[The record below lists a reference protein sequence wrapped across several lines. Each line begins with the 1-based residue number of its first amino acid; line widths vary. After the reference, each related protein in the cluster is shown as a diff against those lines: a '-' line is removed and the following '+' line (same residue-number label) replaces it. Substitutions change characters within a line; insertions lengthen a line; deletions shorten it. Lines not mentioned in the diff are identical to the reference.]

1 MWIVRLA
8 LRRPYTFAVMALL
21 MLVLGIGSIVA
32 MRKDIFP
39 FIDIPVVSVVWS
51 YTGMPPQEMADRI
64 VTIDERAMTTTVN
77 DIEHMESTSY
87 PGVSVIKVYLQPGTK
102 VDTAIAEITAL
113 SQTILRPLPP
123 GIFPPN
129 VVQYDASSVPI
140 IQLAIESDTLSQ
152 QDLYDQGQN
161 FIRTQLATIEGAS
174 VQLPLGGATP
184 TVMVDLDPAA
194 LYARGMSATD
204 VSNALTA
211 QNLIVPAG
219 TAKIGSREY
228 QVQLNSS
235 PLKVEGLNALP
246 IRLANGSLIYLRDV
260 AQVRQGHTVQT
271 NVVRQDGHR
280 GVLLTIL
287 KHGETSTLDIV
298 SNIKRKLATLGADM
312 PKGLR
317 VEQLFDQSVFVRAA
331 MNGVLREGGI
341 AALLTGLMILLFL
354 GSWRSTLIVFVTIP
368 LSILTSLGVLAA
380 LGQTINIMT
389 LGGLSLAVG
398 VLVDDAT
405 VEVENIHR
413 NLAMK
418 KPLTRA
424 ILDGAQQI
432 AIPAFVSTLSI
443 CIVFVPV
450 LLLTGVAKYLFTPLA
465 GAVVFAMM
473 TSYLLSR
480 TVIPPMVRL
489 LLPKELEQKKAGED
503 RAGEGEGRSSFLT
516 RIHAS
521 FEKRFDGIRDR
532 YTRGLEWALDHRG
545 WILIPFLVFVL
556 ASTLLLFVI
565 GRDFFPYV
573 DSGQMR
579 LHVRAP
585 AGMRIEETEQ
595 VFAAVEKE
603 IRARIPASELE
614 TILDDIG
621 LPTGSINLA
630 TGDIATLGSADG
642 EILISLKP
650 DHGPTREYE
659 RDLRATLGAR
669 FPDET
674 FFFQSAN
681 ITNQILNFGLPA
693 PIDVQVS
700 GREKEKN
707 LAIARKI
714 LAEVKAIPGAVD
726 VHLGQETD
734 TPTMNVDVDRD
745 KAQMAGLTQKDVA
758 NSVLIS
764 LSSSGQVAPTQ
775 WLDNENGVSYQI
787 AVQTPQNRIDSLDA
801 LRKTPI
807 TAAGGSTTPQL
818 LGNLATMR
826 RTTSTAAVS
835 HYNVQ
840 PVFDIFAN
848 TDQRDLGGVAS
859 QIEKIVDR
867 YKKDAPKGTVITTRG
882 QVDTMEKSFT
892 RLELGLVFAVLFVYL
907 LIVVNFQ
914 SWIDPLIILAAVPG
928 ALAGVL
934 WMLFLTMT
942 TFSVPSLM
950 GAIMS
955 IGVATSNSI
964 LMIVFAEDE
973 RRPKKDEEK
982 GEEQGAEKQGDS
994 SSKAS
999 DASKTDADKQDN
1011 KGKSARDAALSAGHT
1026 RMRPVVMTALAM
1038 ILGMLPM
1045 ALGLGEGGEQNAP
1058 LGRAVIG
1065 GLLVATLGTLF
1076 VVPVLYGWLRT
1087 KPPRDRDRETEDEY
1101 NEGKGGRDQAP
1112 EPDGAQAA

>member
-8 LRRPYTFAVMALL
+8 LRRPYTFAVMAVL

-39 FIDIPVVSVVWS
+39 FIDIPVVSVVWA

-77 DIEHMESTSY
+77 DIEHLESTSY
-87 PGVSVIKVYLQPGTK
+87 PGVAVIKVFLQPGTK
-102 VDTAIAEITAL
+102 VETAIAEITAL

-129 VVQYDASSVPI
+129 IIQYDASSVPI
-140 IQLAIESDTLSQ
+140 IQLALNSDTLSQ
-152 QDLYDQGQN
+152 QELYDQGQN
-161 FIRTQLATIEGAS
+161 FIRTQLATVEGAS

-184 TVMVDLDPAA
+184 TIMVDLDPAS

-204 VSNALTA
+204 VSNALAA

-219 TAKIGSREY
+219 TAKIGAREY

-246 IRLANGSLIYLRDV
+246 IRLMNGSLIYLRDV
-260 AQVRQGHTVQT
+260 AQVRQGATVQT
-271 NVVRQDGHR
+271 NIVRQDGHR
-280 GVLLTIL
+280 GVLLTIV

-298 SNIKRKLATLGADM
+298 SNIKKKLDQLGADM
-312 PKGLR
+312 PKALH

-331 MNGVLREGGI
+331 MNGVLREGAI
-341 AALLTGLMILLFL
+341 AAVLTGLMILLFL

-368 LSILTSLGVLAA
+368 LSILTSLAVLAA

-389 LGGLSLAVG
+389 LGGLALAVG

-432 AIPAFVSTLSI
+432 AVPAFVSTLSI

-450 LLLTGVAKYLFTPLA
+450 LLLTGVARYLFTPLA
-465 GAVVFAMM
+465 GAVVFAML

-480 TVIPPMVRL
+480 TIIPTMVRL
-489 LLPKELEQKKAGED
+489 LLPKELEGRDGDAEGGRRRNVLERVHD
-503 RAGEGEGRSSFLT
+503 R
-516 RIHAS
+516 
-521 FEKRFDGIRDR
+521 FEQRFERVRQR
-532 YTRGLEWALDHRG
+532 YERGLGWALDHRG
-545 WILIPFLVFVL
+545 WVLIPFAAFVVL
-556 ASTLLLFVI
+556 SLGLIFAI

-585 AGMRIEETEQ
+585 AGTRIEETEQ
-595 VFAAVEKE
+595 IFASVERE
-603 IRARIPASELE
+603 IRRQIPPGELQ

-621 LPTGSINLA
+621 LPTGTINLG
-630 TGDIATLGSADG
+630 TGDIATLGPADG
-642 EILISLKP
+642 EILIELKP
-650 DHGPTREYE
+650 DHRPTQDYE
-659 RDLRATLGAR
+659 RQLREDLARR

-674 FFFQSAN
+674 FFFQAAN

-693 PIDVQVS
+693 PIDVQVA
-700 GREKEKN
+700 GRDREQN
-707 LAIARKI
+707 LDVARGI
-714 LAEVKAIPGAVD
+714 MADIEQLPGAVD

-734 TPTMNVDVDRD
+734 APTMHVDIDRD

-764 LSSSGQVAPTQ
+764 LASSGQIAPTQ
-775 WLDNENGVSYQI
+775 WLDPENGVSYQI
-787 AVQTPQNRIDSLDA
+787 AVQTPQNRIDTLDA
-801 LRKTPI
+801 LRRTPI
-807 TAAGGSTTPQL
+807 TAASPGATPQL
-818 LGNLATMR
+818 LGNLATMH
-826 RTTSTAAVS
+826 RTTSTASVS

-840 PVFDIFAN
+840 PVYDVFASN
-848 TDQRDLGGVAS
+848 DRRDLGALGA
-859 QIEKIVDR
+859 QIDQIVER
-867 YKKDAPKGTVITTRG
+867 HLKDTPKATLVTVRG
-882 QVDTMEKSFT
+882 QLDTMRKSFD
-892 RLELGLVFAVLFVYL
+892 RLELGLVFAILFVYL
-907 LIVVNFQ
+907 LIAVNFQ
-914 SWIDPLIILAAVPG
+914 SWIDPLIMLAAVPG
-928 ALAGVL
+928 AFAGVL
-934 WMLFLTMT
+934 WMLFLTLT
-942 TFSVPSLM
+942 TFSVPSMM

-973 RRPKKDEEK
+973 RRPKKDDAEAGAK
-982 GEEQGAEKQGDS
+982 NGGED
-994 SSKAS
+994 
-999 DASKTDADKQDN
+999 DAKHEP
-1011 KGKSARDAALSAGHT
+1011 KSPRDAALAAGAT

-1045 ALGLGEGGEQNAP
+1045 ALALGEGGEQNAP

-1065 GLLVATLGTLF
+1065 GLLVATVGTLF
-1076 VVPVLYGWLRT
+1076 VVPVLYSWLRT
-1087 KPPRDRDRETEDEY
+1087 KPPRDRDREVDDEY
-1101 NEGKGGRDQAP
+1101 RQDP
-1112 EPDGAQAA
+1112 EPARGDRGPAPQPA